1 VAREEKT
8 VALRIALLLALILSS
23 PVAYGTGESF
33 RPSGAEQM
41 IRTGVDDGFAADQ
54 TLFFTSRWRRAAV
67 LRALER
73 SGRYRGM
80 ILGVLAEEG
89 LPREL
94 FYLPMVE
101 SEYSSTAVSW
111 TGAAGLW
118 QLMPQTARVMGLEV
132 SDRVD
137 ERLDPVKS
145 TRAALRHLKDL
156 RANCGDWTSA
166 LAAYNCGAAVVSAVQ
181 GKRRAAFPEETR
193 LYVPRFVAAVQVG
206 RNPRKY
212 GYHPRYDPPMR
223 MPDSDGVLP
232 PEIPS

>member
-1 VAREEKT
+1 MSKVLIGREDEAVT
-8 VALRIALLLALILSS
+8 LRIALLLGLVFST
-23 PVAYGTGESF
+23 PVVSGGGELPISLVPE
-33 RPSGAEQM
+33 RI
-41 IRTGVDDGFAADQ
+41 IRTGMNDGFAADQ
-54 TLFFTSRWRRAAV
+54 TDFFTIRWRRAAV

-89 LPREL
+89 LPPDL

-101 SEYSSTAVSW
+101 SEYSPTAVSW
-111 TGAAGLW
+111 AGAAGLW

-166 LAAYNCGAAVVSAVQ
+166 LAAYNCGTAVVTAVLA
-181 GKRRAAFPEETR
+181 KKRAAFPAETR

-206 RNPRKY
+206 RNPKKY
-212 GYHPRYDPPMR
+212 GYQPRYEPAMAMTVAD
-223 MPDSDGVLP
+223 LP
-232 PEIPS
+232 S